1 MDTNDDLNGSKNR
14 KNNNIHTLSKTTEYL
29 KKTKKWS
36 PNFFYN
42 RNDTIPRQ
50 SVPDLLN
57 EGRGKKVCKKRKK
70 LRNFSSS
77 SSFF

>member
-14 KNNNIHTLSKTTEYL
+14 KKQPNNKIHTLSKTTEYL

-42 RNDTIPRQ
+42 RNDTIPR
-50 SVPDLLN
+50 P
-57 EGRGKKVCKKRKK
+57 KRT
-70 LRNFSSS
+70 
-77 SSFF
+77 

>member
-14 KNNNIHTLSKTTEYL
+14 KNNNNIHTLSKTTEYL

-50 SVPDLLN
+50 CVPDLLN
-57 EGRGKKVCKKRKK
+57 EGRGIKKVCKKKK
-70 LRNFSSS
+70 EIKKF
-77 SSFF
+77 

>member
-14 KNNNIHTLSKTTEYL
+14 KNNNKNKIHTLSKTTEYL
-29 KKTKKWS
+29 KKWS

-57 EGRGKKVCKKRKK
+57 EGRGKKICKKKREIKK
-70 LRNFSSS
+70 F
-77 SSFF
+77 

>member
-42 RNDTIPRQ
+42 RNDTTPRQ

-57 EGRGKKVCKKRKK
+57 EGRGIKKS
-70 LRNFSSS
+70 L
-77 SSFF
+77 